1 MVSMLIWLT
10 VFTIALVVT
19 VLTAA
24 FDNHQLH
31 LAVSGMVSLGIAI
44 VGVQSYRTLA
54 KNGANRSA
62 LAASTA
68 RSVGLA
74 WIWAALALVLTYQ
87 FILQWREAIAFTI
100 GLSIVGGLCFGLSVM
115 FRKDAEAGHE
125 DEAMLKFARI
135 LNVIVMVG
143 MAITMIGL
151 VADGKFVFIK
161 SVTRADWAANNIFF
175 FGAFAVACLSAHA
188 MIAEDKMGT
197 VAKE

>member
-1 MVSMLIWLT
+1 MVSVLIWFT
-10 VFTIALVVT
+10 AFTIALVVT
-19 VLTAA
+19 VLSAA
-24 FDNHQLH
+24 SDNHALH
-31 LAVSGMVSLGIAI
+31 LGVTAIVSLGIAI

-54 KNGANRSA
+54 QSGASRSA
-62 LAASTA
+62 LASSTA
-68 RSVGLA
+68 RTVGLV

-87 FILQWREAIAFTI
+87 FILVWREAITFTI
-100 GLSIVGGLCFGLSVM
+100 GLLIIGGLCFGLSVM

-161 SVTRADWAANNIFF
+161 SVTAQDWAANNIFF

-188 MIAEDKMGT
+188 MIAEDKE
-197 VAKE
+197 AKLETN